1 MTRGYLTGKRLRTPA
16 RKFHAYVKMS
26 DKGVDIVVCLKV
38 QKIFLD
44 GRNTDKNRSNR
55 FNFISFGVKQKY
67 NSLQIAPQITE
78 QDIFVLLSKLKI

>member
-1 MTRGYLTGKRLRTPA
+1 
-16 RKFHAYVKMS
+16 MS